1 MTTSSPASC
10 RSRTPVRLRELRG
23 SDRAPL
29 AALLDATGAFPAHEV
44 AVALELIDLGITR
57 RQDSAAL
64 RHDDYRFA
72 VAEEES
78 AGATGDGGARVV
90 GYACWGWSPMTD
102 GVLDLYWIA
111 VDPAQQG
118 GGVGKRLMAEVE
130 ADATARGA
138 RMVLAETGGKAS
150 YAPTRRFYERI
161 GYVEIARLPDYFQVG
176 DDKVVFAR
184 RFDGVA
190 LRAQVGAS

>member
-29 AALLDATGAFPAHEV
+29 EALLRATGAFPPNEV

-57 RQDSAAL
+57 RKDGTAL

-72 VAEEES
+72 IAETAEGE
-78 AGATGDGGARVV
+78 AARVA

-102 GVLDLYWIA
+102 GVIDVYWIA
-111 VDPAQQG
+111 VDPARQG
-118 GGVGKRLMAEVE
+118 GGVGQRLMAEVE
-130 ADATARGA
+130 ADAAERGA

-161 GYVEIARLPDYFQVG
+161 GYAEIARLPDYFQRG

-184 RFDGVA
+184 RFDGVP
-190 LRAQVGAS
+190 LRARSAAS

>member
-10 RSRTPVRLRELRG
+10 RSRTPVRLRDLRG

-29 AALLDATGAFPAHEV
+29 TALLRATGAFPENEV
-44 AVALELIDLGITR
+44 AVALELIDLGIAR
-57 RQDSAAL
+57 RREETAL
-64 RHDDYRFA
+64 RADDYRFA
-72 VAEEES
+72 IAEAAGEE
-78 AGATGDGGARVV
+78 TARIV

-111 VDPAQQG
+111 VDPAQQCS
-118 GGVGKRLMAEVE
+118 GVGKQLMAEVE
-130 ADATARGA
+130 ADAAARGA
-138 RMVLAETGGKAS
+138 RMVLAETGGKPS
-150 YAPTRRFYERI
+150 YETTRRFYERI
-161 GYVEIARLPDYFQVG
+161 GYVEIARLPDYFQRG

-190 LRAQVGAS
+190 LHARTGAA